1 MFIRVPSSSSTS
13 TSRIPSLS
21 SSDSR
26 RSSVSITVVRR
37 TVSGDFPRIA
47 ATNPFLTFGFFISS
61 LKQKS
66 TVGSMMKL
74 SPRPSSA
81 LSLFGLLFRFSPS
94 LLFLSLLPFS
104 SVIHFPPSSYHVPP
118 EYKSGTRLIFCSFF
132 QPLFPIP
139 LSDLSDFSGFPGD
152 TALWIMEM
160 FSAVPGKRQP
170 DTAKGIRSS
179 DLALDALKD
188 NIMILS
194 LQYVFRRKQGY
205 QQTYR
210 SCKTLSGGWGKLT
223 LFPPGSLSGNSPGC
237 CRTAAGNIWRSRT
250 YFCSRHARRSR
261 AQTSACRTGV
271 LLPSPYAHS

>member
-1 MFIRVPSSSSTS
+1 MF
-13 TSRIPSLS
+13 
-21 SSDSR
+21 R
-26 RSSVSITVVRR
+26 RNIKAELVSF
-37 TVSGDFPRIA
+37 SAPFF
-47 ATNPFLTFGFFISS
+47 NPFFRSHFLT
-61 LKQKS
+61 
-66 TVGSMMKL
+66 
-74 SPRPSSA
+74 
-81 LSLFGLLFRFSPS
+81 
-94 LLFLSLLPFS
+94 
-104 SVIHFPPSSYHVPP
+104 
-118 EYKSGTRLIFCSFF
+118 
-132 QPLFPIP
+132 
-139 LSDLSDFSGFPGD
+139 FSGFPGD

>member
-1 MFIRVPSSSSTS
+1 MF
-13 TSRIPSLS
+13 
-21 SSDSR
+21 R
-26 RSSVSITVVRR
+26 RNIKAELVSF
-37 TVSGDFPRIA
+37 SAPFF
-47 ATNPFLTFGFFISS
+47 NPFFRSHFLTFRIS
-61 LKQKS
+61 LDFRA
-66 TVGSMMKL
+66 TLPCGSWKC
-74 SPRPSSA
+74 
-81 LSLFGLLFRFSPS
+81 FR
-94 LLFLSLLPFS
+94 LFL
-104 SVIHFPPSSYHVPP
+104 
-118 EYKSGTRLIFCSFF
+118 
-132 QPLFPIP
+132 
-139 LSDLSDFSGFPGD
+139 
-152 TALWIMEM
+152 
-160 FSAVPGKRQP
+160 